1 MLDLVYTCTKWQQN
15 WELENVS
22 VMVEKTVDPV
32 LSTWGCLNRQSR
44 SSAAKLVDAKIC
56 VTSFEIF
63 LLVTENCL
71 FYL

>member
-1 MLDLVYTCTKWQQN
+1 
-15 WELENVS
+15 
-22 VMVEKTVDPV
+22 MVEKTVDPV

>member
-1 MLDLVYTCTKWQQN
+1 
-15 WELENVS
+15 
-22 VMVEKTVDPV
+22 MVEKTVDPV

-63 LLVTENCL
+63 LLVTENL
-71 FYL
+71 FVYFIFKCPTCIEILDISLCTCTEF